1 MLRAVLI
8 DLDGTL
14 TMFNIDISAMS
25 RALHIIVDEE
35 SLSHLFNDVERPF
48 QYFMRLNELRGV
60 IGEDKYTHVRKRFHD
75 AACNLEST
83 AATKAVKTPYSDYF
97 LESLES
103 LGLKMGLVT
112 NSCRNA
118 AELVLNRLG
127 FKKYFRVIIARDDV
141 DRMKPYPDP
150 LNKAVSILGVSLD
163 ESLYIGDS
171 IMDVLAGEAAG
182 ITTIYLDTTRLPP
195 IKGLCIKPRYKVSSL
210 HEALQLVKS
219 FLQ

>member
-25 RALHIIVDEE
+25 RALQDIVDKE
-35 SLSHLFNDVERPF
+35 SLSGLFNGVERPF
-48 QYFMRLNELRGV
+48 QYFKRLNELRGTLE
-60 IGEDKYTHVRKRFHD
+60 EDKYNYLRKRFHD
-75 AACNLEST
+75 VACSIEST
-83 AATKAVKTPYSDYF
+83 AAAEAVKTPYSDYF
-97 LESLES
+97 LEGLES

-118 AELVLNRLG
+118 AELVLNKLG
-127 FKKYFRVIIARDDV
+127 FKKYFNVVIARDDV

-150 LNKAVSILGVSLD
+150 LNKALSVLGVSPG
-163 ESLYIGDS
+163 EALYIGDS

-195 IKGLCIKPRYKVSSL
+195 IKGLSVKPRYKVSSL